1 MKTYYE
7 LLGIADSASQEEI
20 KSAYQKLIM
29 NKNLNIAEK
38 QILEDAFEV
47 LADIERRRIYDQA
60 VKDSKDDQDSNLL
73 DSVASNVAK
82 TAVPLPVN
90 SPEMGQAKIT
100 DNSQS
105 VDQLQWSGWGKGFSF
120 RFGRMPLGLA
130 VFVAFILDAFYSV
143 TLFSIFG
150 PDRLNEIVFMPVFLI
165 SIIFSPIIA
174 SQKGRHWL
182 FWSIISLGGGIMG
195 PMFPNHGPFSHVV
208 LLTLILAMPGKPR
221 CPNPECGKLI
231 ERFVANCPNCGIDLR
246 SQPT

>member
-38 QILEDAFEV
+38 QILDDALEV
-47 LADIERRRIYDQA
+47 LADTERRRIYDQA

-105 VDQLQWSGWGKGFSF
+105 VDQLQWSGW
-120 RFGRMPLGLA
+120 
-130 VFVAFILDAFYSV
+130 
-143 TLFSIFG
+143 
-150 PDRLNEIVFMPVFLI
+150 
-165 SIIFSPIIA
+165 
-174 SQKGRHWL
+174 
-182 FWSIISLGGGIMG
+182 
-195 PMFPNHGPFSHVV
+195 
-208 LLTLILAMPGKPR
+208 
-221 CPNPECGKLI
+221 
-231 ERFVANCPNCGIDLR
+231 
-246 SQPT
+246 

>member
-7 LLGIADSASQEEI
+7 LLGIAESASQEEI

-120 RFGRMPLGLA
+120 RFGRN
-130 VFVAFILDAFYSV
+130 S
-143 TLFSIFG
+143 
-150 PDRLNEIVFMPVFLI
+150 
-165 SIIFSPIIA
+165 
-174 SQKGRHWL
+174 
-182 FWSIISLGGGIMG
+182 
-195 PMFPNHGPFSHVV
+195 
-208 LLTLILAMPGKPR
+208 
-221 CPNPECGKLI
+221 
-231 ERFVANCPNCGIDLR
+231 
-246 SQPT
+246 